1 MALKSCPACKKQ
13 VGPRTKK
20 CECGHVFS
28 TEGVAASGQ
37 SMTLDP
43 LDKWVAESVG
53 AVKDIIA
60 KVERTSGKL
69 VNASHALPPVT
80 VTFQKAESVPTDA
93 RRTTIANQQP
103 LRHYGGGAITT
114 PAGAPPC
121 TPKGYKDGWPDGP
134 ASDEVVTEWAYNVMD
149 TGGGK
154 YAPEA
159 VVYWARYFWDI
170 NGPEFRRVRELI
182 VKALRP
188 PQATH
193 DPADY

>member
-20 CECGHVFS
+20 CECGHVFAS

-43 LDKWVAESVG
+43 FDKRVAESVG
-53 AVKDIIA
+53 AVKDILA
-60 KVERTSGKL
+60 KAERSSGK
-69 VNASHALPPVT
+69 
-80 VTFQKAESVPTDA
+80 
-93 RRTTIANQQP
+93 
-103 LRHYGGGAITT
+103 
-114 PAGAPPC
+114 APPA

-188 PQATH
+188 P
-193 DPADY
+193 